1 MSSGCCKLKQLHATS
16 DQWAQGSLAMSLWS
30 VKWPSKLLRVAWDLV
45 ADRRDLVWRGSTN
58 RGSTD
63 WDVVRR
69 GLINAKSGCQG
80 SAMRG
85 RDLVDEGQ
93 LAQGGPPPSDTRLT
107 DGRRCWRLVATEA
120 RPVFLRSLPMLAP
133 IACFPF
139 LFLTLKLLC
148 EIYTKI
154 QSSTLYLF
162 SPNAPAV
169 KDVRVH
175 ISSKIPKHILK
186 QCSNGPY
193 SNKQNAIYRC
203 LDEIRPTKWL
213 YKRKSINL
221 LQTPSSYFN
230 MRFRMSSFI
239 HGISTLEVLRLVRK
253 CN

>member
-1 MSSGCCKLKQLHATS
+1 
-16 DQWAQGSLAMSLWS
+16 MSLWS
-30 VKWPSKLLRVAWDLV
+30 VKWPSKLLRVARDLV

-93 LAQGGPPPSDTRLT
+93 LPEGGPPPSDTRLT
-107 DGRRCWRLVATEA
+107 DGSRCWRLVATEA
-120 RPVFLRSLPMLAP
+120 RPLFLRSLPMLAP

-139 LFLTLKLLC
+139 LFFNFKTAVWNIHQNSIIHTLFVF
-148 EIYTKI
+148 TKCTCS
-154 QSSTLYLF
+154 QRCSWKWL
-162 SPNAPAV
+162 
-169 KDVRVH
+169 H

-203 LDEIRPTKWL
+203 SDEIRPTKWL
-213 YKRKSINL
+213 YKRKSINSL
-221 LQTPSSYFN
+221 RTPSSYFDV
-230 MRFRMSSFI
+230 RFRMSSFI
-239 HGISTLEVLRLVRK
+239 HEISALEVLRLVRK